1 MKFGIVPSS
10 EITSKSLLARDYMLD
25 AKYEARKI
33 IREWN
38 RAHANIINV
47 VNSPGG
53 NALLAKIEQ
62 GLERAYELGQRRSPN
77 PKEEP

>member
-1 MKFGIVPSS
+1 MKTGTVPSN
-10 EITSKSLLARDYMLD
+10 EITSGSLCARDYMLD
-25 AKYEARKI
+25 AKHEARKI

-53 NALLAKIEQ
+53 SALLDKIEQ
-62 GLERAYELGQRRSPN
+62 GLERAYELGQKRR
-77 PKEEP
+77 